1 MIKKIIVILLVI
13 FGSSVLMN
21 AQVYEI
27 ENGTVTACGGVFYDD
42 NGGVDDAE
50 GVIGNDYSASSYTYT
65 ICPETAGDG
74 IQVSFVG
81 FSVSQNINP
90 DNSDVL
96 LIYNG
101 DSASGTPMG
110 NSNSL
115 NFSGITFSATA
126 DNPTGCLTFV
136 FIHND
141 LNPLTGGWQA
151 NLECI
156 TPCSTPI
163 AAGSIVSP
171 VPDGNNAIQACLGQV
186 ISFADIGSTPA
197 PGFTLENYIWNF
209 GDGETSIGPANIE
222 HEYDVPGEYIA
233 TLVVEDNNGCQSTN
247 VTPYQILVST
257 IPIFNTDFS
266 EEVCLGGD
274 GYLDGNPVQGVTWT
288 SLPPQVVSGVTFLAD
303 GVGFEFNSSLDF
315 NFFEDDQVLESC
327 DDLYSIDVNME
338 HSYIG
343 DLDITITCPDGTE
356 VILLDYPN
364 GGGGGYLGEPI
375 DIGGDFT
382 PGVGYD
388 YAWTPDASN
397 GTFGDNA
404 IGGAPLP
411 PGNYETTGDLCDL
424 EGCPLNGQWTMTIV
438 DNLGADDGNIFEW
451 GISLNPELF
460 PGVTTF
466 TPEVGLS
473 ADSTFITGNF
483 ITFTSDD
490 ANYVEFTPPALGSYE
505 YEFTAINTFGCVTD
519 TIVNI
524 EVVSGPVIDAGLD
537 LLICN
542 DPLDMS
548 SQVVSNDFEPE
559 PCEFTFV
566 LSNNNGLGFNSSEV
580 IVSFDGVVDQT
591 LTAFGVSE
599 SFDIAVPSGSELTLE
614 YVFSTWGE
622 GGGNVVTVL
631 DDSGE
636 VVFESDESP
645 SEGIIFQ
652 DAVICT
658 GSAQLQY
665 EWSPA
670 EGLSNPFSPNPT
682 VDVSQTT
689 EFTLS
694 VFPMEFEGCVT
705 TDIVTVSVDPAGD
718 PGSDSTLVLCYNYGL
733 FDLIDML
740 GGNPVVTGEW
750 TDGNGNVVDGAFNS
764 ITDDSDTFTY
774 TVTNAGC
781 VNIAQV
787 DITVI
792 PQGDPICCEFDYT
805 SNITDALCNASSDG
819 TYSITMNSSTEG
831 GPWII
836 TLLDGLTPTV
846 QIADNQTI
854 FTGLSA
860 GSYEIGIED
869 AGLCITNFTID
880 ILEPPVIGFEAV
892 MDTTICI
899 GGTASLD
906 SWSATDI
913 NNNYIYTWIDLGTG
927 SQFVQPVSDQ
937 VYQVFATT
945 ADGCL
950 SPIEDV
956 AVSVYDPLSFTVSN
970 DTLICQES
978 SIVLE
983 TDNLNGGFG
992 WINFSWTVNGNQ
1004 FSNLDEISISPSSTS
1019 EYCVTYAD
1027 GCESASITECILV
1040 EVEETPTISLFSST
1054 TFGCVPQEVVFEN
1067 QSNVDDYVNSLW
1079 DVGDASYTGS
1089 SSLEHTYEVPGLY
1102 DVSLT
1107 LESALGCFYAQTFNN
1122 YMQVYPSPNP
1132 EFSHDPFV
1140 TTIPDTQ
1147 IEFINLT
1154 EGIIVE
1160 QTWVFDTLNVLG
1172 TSTEV
1177 NPTFEFPIT
1186 QGGAYAVSLHVVDF
1200 NGCEANQTNI
1210 VDIND
1215 PLNVFV
1221 PTAFTPNADGINDVL
1236 YIKGTD
1242 IDESRFKIKVFNRWG
1257 ETVFESFN
1265 LNTPWNGSH
1274 MNGDYYV
1281 EAGVYNYVIET
1292 YSRSTTKRIEIQ
1304 GHLTVVR

>member
-1 MIKKIIVILLVI
+1 MLDKILVTILMIVGSIV
-13 FGSSVLMN
+13 MMK

-27 ENGTVTACGGVFYDD
+27 ENGNVTACGGVFYDD
-42 NGGVDDAE
+42 NGGVDGND
-50 GVIGNDYSASSYTYT
+50 GVIGNDYSPNSYTYT
-65 ICPETAGDG
+65 ICPETDGDG

-81 FSVSQNINP
+81 FSVTQNINP
-90 DNSDVL
+90 DNSDIL

-101 DSASGTPMG
+101 DSATGTPMG

-136 FIHND
+136 FIHNE
-141 LNPLTGGWQA
+141 LNLVTGGWQA
-151 NLECI
+151 NLDCI

-163 AAGSIVSP
+163 ANGSIVSP
-171 VPDGNNAIQACLGQV
+171 VPDANNAIQTCLGQS

-209 GDGETSIGPANIE
+209 GDGETSIGPANVDYQ
-222 HEYDVPGEYIA
+222 YDVPGEYIV

-257 IPIFNTDFS
+257 IPIFNTEFS

-274 GYLDGNPVQGVTWT
+274 GYLDGSPVQGITWT

-327 DDLYSIDVNME
+327 EDLYSIDVNME

-473 ADSTFITGNF
+473 ADSTFITGDF
-483 ITFTSDD
+483 IIFTSDD
-490 ANYVEFTPPALGSYE
+490 ANYVEFTPPTLGSYE

-524 EVVSGPVIDAGLD
+524 EVVNGPVIDAGLD
-537 LLICN
+537 LFICN

-548 SQVVSNDFEPE
+548 SQVISNDFEPE

-566 LSNNNGLGFNSSEV
+566 LSNNGGFGFNSSEV
-580 IVSFDGVVDQT
+580 IVSFDGVASQT

-599 SFDIAVPSGSELTLE
+599 SFDVVVPSGSELTLE

-631 DDSGE
+631 DDSGA

-658 GSAQLQY
+658 GSGQLQY

-670 EGLSNPFSPNPT
+670 EGLSNPFSPSPE
-682 VDVSQTT
+682 VSVSQTT
-689 EFTLS
+689 EFVLS
-694 VFPMEFEGCVT
+694 VYPMGFEGCLT
-705 TDIVTVSVDPAGD
+705 TDVVTVSVDPAGD
-718 PGSDSTLVLCYNYGL
+718 PGTDSTLVLCYNYGS

-740 GGNPVVTGEW
+740 GGNPVSTGEW
-750 TDGNGNVVDGAFNS
+750 IDGNGNVVVGTFS
-764 ITDDSDTFTY
+764 TITDASDVFTY

-781 VNIAQV
+781 TNSAQL
-787 DITVI
+787 DITI
-792 PQGDPICCEFDYT
+792 LPQGDPICCEFDYT
-805 SNITDALCNASSDG
+805 FETTDALCNASLDG
-819 TYSITMNSSTEG
+819 TFSISMISSSEG
-831 GPWII
+831 GPWTI
-836 TLLDGLTPTV
+836 TLLDGVPVV
-846 QIADNQTI
+846 QIADNQTT
-854 FTGLSA
+854 FTGLAA

-880 ILEPPVIGFEAV
+880 IFDPPVIAIEAV
-892 MDTTICI
+892 MDTTVCI
-899 GGTASLD
+899 GGTAFLD
-906 SWSATDI
+906 SWSATDLS
-913 NNNYIYTWIDLGTG
+913 NNYSYTWIDLGTG
-927 SQFVQPVSDQ
+927 SQSVQLLDNEI
-937 VYQVFATT
+937 YQVFATNVN
-945 ADGCL
+945 GCL

-956 AVSVYDPLSFTVSN
+956 VVSVYDPLSFMVSD
-970 DTLICQES
+970 DTFVCQDS
-978 SIVLE
+978 PIVLE
-983 TDNLNGGFG
+983 TINPNGGFG
-992 WINFSWTVNGNQ
+992 GVNFSWAVNGNP
-1004 FSNLDEISISPSSTS
+1004 FSSLDEVLISPSSTT
-1019 EYCVTYAD
+1019 EYCVTFTD
-1027 GCESASITECILV
+1027 GCETPALTECILI
-1040 EVEETPTISLFSST
+1040 EVEETPTISLFSSST
-1054 TFGCVPQEVVFEN
+1054 YGCVPHEVVFEN
-1067 QSNVDDYVNSLW
+1067 QSNDNEYVNSFW
-1079 DVGDASYTGS
+1079 DIDETIYSGAPVVQ
-1089 SSLEHTYEVPGLY
+1089 HIYEEAGVY
-1102 DVSLT
+1102 DVELT
-1107 LESALGCFYAQTFNN
+1107 LESAFGCFYSQVFSN
-1122 YMQVYPSPNP
+1122 YMQVYPSPSP
-1132 EFSHDPFV
+1132 EFSHDPYV
-1140 TTIPDTQ
+1140 TTIPETV

-1154 EGIIVE
+1154 EGLIIE
-1160 QTWVFDTLNVLG
+1160 QIWVFDTLNVLG
-1172 TSTEV
+1172 TSAEV
-1177 NPTFEFPIT
+1177 NPTFEFPKT
-1186 QGGAYAVSLHVVDF
+1186 EAGVYPVSLYVIDF
-1200 NGCEANQTNI
+1200 NGCEATLVNN
-1210 VDIND
+1210 VYIND
-1215 PLNVFV
+1215 LLNVFV
-1221 PTAFTPNADGINDVL
+1221 PTAFTPNSDGINDVL
-1236 YIKGTD
+1236 TIKGTD
-1242 IDESRFKIKVFNRWG
+1242 IDESKFRLKIFNRWG
-1257 ETVFESFN
+1257 ETVFESYN
-1265 LNTPWNGSH
+1265 LNTPWDGSH
-1274 MNGDYYV
+1274 MNGNYYV
-1281 EAGVYNYVIET
+1281 EAGLYNYVIET
-1292 YSRSTTKRIEIQ
+1292 YSRSTTNRIEIQ
-1304 GHLTVVR
+1304 GHVTLVR